1 MCSFSLE
8 IKVLSLD
15 GGSPKKKPR
24 PANPF
29 IDPPPPRHANQ
40 NDAQL
45 FERVFGLCV
54 QISNTENLNP
64 ETILGQC
71 SLGALECLKNHF
83 KSGQAHHIVKI
94 NDATEL
100 LPYIQELNMVKGML
114 EEAFNK
120 YQKMMS
126 SALWQVGC
134 NQEGVFKVEIL
145 VGVLS
150 GVQVAIR
157 NRPQQNNENQANNA
171 GLGN

>member
-1 MCSFSLE
+1 MCVE
-8 IKVLSLD
+8 
-15 GGSPKKKPR
+15 
-24 PANPF
+24 
-29 IDPPPPRHANQ
+29 
-40 NDAQL
+40 
-45 FERVFGLCV
+45 
-54 QISNTENLNP
+54 ISNTENLNP
-64 ETILGQC
+64 EAILSQC
-71 SLGALECLKNHF
+71 SLGALDYLKNHF
-83 KSGQAHHIVKI
+83 TTGQAHHIVKI

-134 NQEGVFKVEIL
+134 NQDGVFKIDTL
-145 VGVLS
+145 VAVLS